1 MTESILESDE
11 GITQLR
17 TRCERFRDLLAELTT
32 IHLEVDAPTRD
43 MEANEQKWI
52 GRMRKIGLHVLAINR
67 WEIGAGVEHVMAPEV
82 RAAYDQMSIV
92 WKDLPS
98 SLRLDE
104 VDVDWWAK
112 EASSGLLATYD
123 HPTPQKLM
131 ISAGHGGFSTGESGF
146 VYAQLVLWL
155 GRLVLGYGLA
165 LVHLSQ
171 VLGSVE
177 DIEPRV
183 TSVLQRTPPLLTREI
198 GMRDGSNTYE
208 SASSAASW
216 ETLEPNPPTSSPN
229 AALAT
234 GCPRGKDGARHE
246 RDE

>member
-1 MTESILESDE
+1 MTEWIFESDN
-11 GITQLR
+11 GITELR
-17 TRCERFRDLLAELTT
+17 TGCERFRDLLAELAT
-32 IHLEVDAPTRD
+32 IHLEVDEPTRNMKAGERD
-43 MEANEQKWI
+43 WI
-52 GRMRKIGLHVLAINR
+52 GRLRKICLHVLAINR
-67 WEIGAGVEHVMAPEV
+67 WKIGAGVEHVMAPEV

-104 VDVDWWAK
+104 IDVDWWAK
-112 EASSGLLATYD
+112 EASSGILATYD

-131 ISAGHGGFSTGESGF
+131 TSAGHGGFSTGESGF

-171 VLGSVE
+171 VLGSEE

-183 TSVLQRTPPLLTREI
+183 TAVLQRTPPLLTREI
-198 GMRDGSNTYE
+198 GMRDGSKTDE
-208 SASSAASW
+208 SARESLMSMIKS
-216 ETLEPNPPTSSPN
+216 
-229 AALAT
+229 
-234 GCPRGKDGARHE
+234 
-246 RDE
+246 